1 MNQPSNI
8 QLQAIKHLS
17 GPAQIIAGPGS
28 GKTFTIIKRILYL
41 TEHHHITPEQ
51 ILVIT
56 FTKAAALEMK
66 ERYDA
71 AISLIKHNSGFVNFG
86 TFHSICYHILQESGA
101 CTPNSLIK
109 ETDKRKILEII
120 LRNHG
125 YGEKANYEVISD
137 ILSQISKR
145 KNLTNDPSENKT
157 PKCRKSVGAAEYQT
171 KSNMPDCR
179 KSSGTEKQ
187 QTCNNTPEYRK
198 CADAEKHQ
206 TKSNTSKCR
215 KEGCAAEYQTE
226 KYVPECHKNG
236 NPMENEQTVDEK
248 MLTDRPI
255 FSDAEICM
263 FQKEYQLQLQER
275 NKLDF
280 DDMIGMC
287 LHLLLKKP
295 DLLAKYQKRFRFILV
310 DEFQDINMPQY
321 AVIRLLAGK
330 EANLFVVG
338 DDDQA
343 IYGFRG
349 SSPGIMKQFLTDYP
363 DSVQIMLTENYRC
376 AENIVLLSE
385 KVISRNTE
393 RFHKEFYPV
402 RKSGRIEYLCMES
415 RKQEEEALIAS
426 VKQLTEEKRN
436 RSAVIL
442 RTNREVFLYKELL
455 RTAGI
460 AIGEKQRDL
469 TDIFHGFLIEDITAY
484 LKFLYEGEKRSD
496 FIKFM
501 NKPEHYFTRLSL
513 LEETVTKEGMKSYY
527 AKNPEMK
534 NRIDQF
540 FRQLSLAAGL
550 SPYMAVSFYRKSI
563 GYERYLKEKCI
574 NRQEY
579 QQALDTLD
587 KLQDL
592 LKNCKGKIRVEEFF
606 KTEAESRS
614 NGSAGWMQRKGISV
628 ITMHAAKG
636 LEFEHVFLPDIN
648 EGVIPGK
655 NCKELKEREE
665 ERRLLYVAITRA
677 KEHLHIYCT
686 KERNRTPSSFLQGII
701 LPQ

>member
-1 MNQPSNI
+1 MNQPSKT

-41 TEHHHITPEQ
+41 TEYHHISPEQ

-71 AISLIKHNSGFVNFG
+71 AISLNKQISGFVNFG
-86 TFHSICYHILQESGA
+86 TFHSICYHILQESGV
-101 CTPNSLIK
+101 CSSNSLIK

-125 YGEKANYEVISD
+125 YGEKVNYEAVSD
-137 ILSQISKR
+137 ILSQISKQ
-145 KNLTNDPSENKT
+145 KNLSDALSGDSLFSDSTTALQTDENLLKNELTPHQGEVSERLT
-157 PKCRKSVGAAEYQT
+157 
-171 KSNMPDCR
+171 
-179 KSSGTEKQ
+179 TE
-187 QTCNNTPEYRK
+187 R
-198 CADAEKHQ
+198 
-206 TKSNTSKCR
+206 
-215 KEGCAAEYQTE
+215 
-226 KYVPECHKNG
+226 
-236 NPMENEQTVDEK
+236 
-248 MLTDRPI
+248 LI
-255 FSDAEICM
+255 FSESEIRM

-287 LHLLLKKP
+287 LHLLQKNP
-295 DLLAKYQKRFRFILV
+295 ELLVKYQKRFRFLLV

-349 SSPGIMKQFLTDYP
+349 SSPGIMKQFLADYP
-363 DSVQIMLTENYRC
+363 HSSQIMLTENYRC
-376 AENIVLLSE
+376 AEKIVKLSE
-385 KVISRNTE
+385 KVISGNTE
-393 RFHKEFYPV
+393 RFHKEFYPI
-402 RKSGRIEYLCMES
+402 RKSGQIEYLCLES
-415 RKQEEEALIAS
+415 RKQEEE
-426 VKQLTEEKRN
+426 VLTAAIKKLAEEEQQH
-436 RSAVIL
+436 SAIIL

-455 RTAGI
+455 RTSGI

-469 TDIFHGFLIEDITAY
+469 KDIFHGFLIEDITAY
-484 LKFLYEGEKRSD
+484 LKFLYEGSQRSD

-513 LEETVTKEGMKSYY
+513 LDETVTKERMKSYY
-527 AKNPEMK
+527 AKNPEMQK
-534 NRIDQF
+534 QIDQF
-540 FRQLSLAAGL
+540 FRQLSLAASL

-563 GYERYLKEKCI
+563 GYERYLKEKCV

-579 QQALDTLD
+579 QQALNTLE
-587 KLQDL
+587 QIQEL
-592 LKNCKGKIRVEEFF
+592 LKNCKGNIRPEEFF
-606 KTEAESRS
+606 KTEAEKRS
-614 NGSAGWMQRKGISV
+614 NSTAEWMQTKGISV

-636 LEFEHVFLPDIN
+636 LEFEHVFLPDVN

-655 NCKELKEREE
+655 NCKALKDREE

-686 KERNRTPSSFLQGII
+686 KERNRMPSSFLQGII